1 MLGYVRAYRP
11 EMKFKDY
18 DMYKGVYCSL
28 CKSIGRRYGL
38 IARLTLSYD
47 FTFLA
52 ILRMAVRKNRVCMKK
67 SHCSFNPMKKCYDC
81 SGSSVDIAYTADV
94 SMLTFYYK
102 IKDNIAD
109 SNFFKKLL
117 CKMLL
122 PYANHIY
129 KKAKKNNPV
138 IAEKLGRLM
147 EAQAEAEKRNAGVD
161 EAADASA
168 KMLAEMLSTDIESSD
183 NAALNRVGYYLGRWV
198 YLIDAVDDCG
208 DDIKSG
214 NFNPLKRRYNLPDFK
229 TNCERM
235 LSLTVG
241 EAINNFN
248 KLEIYRF
255 YDIIDNVLIYG
266 TECSAKKVIYKE
278 VEGCEKSV

>member
-1 MLGYVRAYRP
+1 
-11 EMKFKDY
+11 
-18 DMYKGVYCSL
+18 
-28 CKSIGRRYGL
+28 
-38 IARLTLSYD
+38 
-47 FTFLA
+47 
-52 ILRMAVRKNRVCMKK
+52 
-67 SHCSFNPMKKCYDC
+67 
-81 SGSSVDIAYTADV
+81 
-94 SMLTFYYK
+94 
-102 IKDNIAD
+102 
-109 SNFFKKLL
+109 
-117 CKMLL
+117 
-122 PYANHIY
+122 
-129 KKAKKNNPV
+129 
-138 IAEKLGRLM
+138 M
-147 EAQAEAEKRNAGVD
+147 EAQAEVEKRNAGVD

-214 NFNPLKRRYNLPDFK
+214 SFNPLKRRYNLPDFK

-255 YDIIDNVLIYG
+255 YDIIDNVLVYG

-278 VEGCEKSV
+278 VEGCEKSI